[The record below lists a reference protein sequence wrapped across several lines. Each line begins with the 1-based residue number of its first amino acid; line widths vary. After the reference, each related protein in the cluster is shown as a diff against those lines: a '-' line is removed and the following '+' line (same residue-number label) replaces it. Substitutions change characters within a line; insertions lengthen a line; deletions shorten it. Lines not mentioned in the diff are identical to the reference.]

1 MINMSKT
8 KMISI
13 TSGKGGVGKTTTAA
27 NLALA
32 LAGLKQKVL
41 IFDADLGMS
50 NVDLFFGTKAPHHF
64 GQALSG
70 EKEIEQ
76 IIFPVHQNVD
86 LISGGHGVAEL
97 QALNPFERHSILTSL
112 ENLSLSYDWIV
123 VDTSP
128 GISENVLHINSAADE
143 IFIVLTPDPASFADS
158 YALIK
163 LVNQKYKSKNF
174 NLIVNQV
181 KSQQEGLQLFVRF
194 DEVVN
199 KFLNVRLS
207 YAGTVPYDVNLKSSQ
222 IQSRLIMKQDPKSIS
237 SLAFQEIA
245 KDLVQD
251 QTQFR
256 RSPEKSS
263 FWGQVVGV
271 A

>member
-1 MINMSKT
+1 MMNMSRT

-13 TSGKGGVGKTTTAA
+13 TSGKGGVGKTTTSA

-32 LAGLKQKVL
+32 LAAQKQKVL

-50 NVDLFFGTKAPHHF
+50 NVDLFFGTKAPYHF

-76 IIFPVHQNVD
+76 VIFPVHQNVD
-86 LISGGHGVAEL
+86 LISGGHGIAEL
-97 QALNPFERHSILTSL
+97 QSLNPFERHSILTSL

-123 VDTSP
+123 IDTSP
-128 GISENVLHINSAADE
+128 GISENVLHLNSAADE
-143 IFIVLTPDPASFADS
+143 IFVILTPDPASFADS

-163 LVNQKYKSKNF
+163 LVHQKYKCKKF

-181 KSQQEGLQLFVRF
+181 KSHQEGVQLFARF
-194 DEVVN
+194 EEVVDR
-199 KFLNVRLS
+199 FLSVRLA
-207 YAGTVPYDVNLKSSQ
+207 YAGTVPYDANLKSSQ

-251 QTQFR
+251 RIQFH
-256 RSPEKSS
+256 RSPEKNS